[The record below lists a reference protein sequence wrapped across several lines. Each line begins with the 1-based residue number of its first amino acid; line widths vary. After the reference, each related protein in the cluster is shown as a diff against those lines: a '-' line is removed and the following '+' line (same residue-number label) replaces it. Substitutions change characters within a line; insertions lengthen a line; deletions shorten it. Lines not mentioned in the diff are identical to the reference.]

1 MLSINARKKA
11 KRMEKLQAQKA
22 REANKAADAAKKAF
36 DEAAAAVKG
45 KAKAKEG
52 ELSKVWQDDHFWH
65 HGPWFFGK
73 TLGADVVTWLKCIGT
88 NIIQLISLLQ
98 QRHIANNKCI

>member
-1 MLSINARKKA
+1 VTCSAPTP
-11 KRMEKLQAQKA
+11 QA

-52 ELSKVWQDDHFWH
+52 ELSKASPAAMEC
-65 HGPWFFGK
+65 HGFHG
-73 TLGADVVTWLKCIGT
+73 CI
-88 NIIQLISLLQ
+88 LVEKM
-98 QRHIANNKCI
+98 AK

>member
-1 MLSINARKKA
+1 MTCSAPTP
-11 KRMEKLQAQKA
+11 QA

-52 ELSKVWQDDHFWH
+52 ELSKAWRMWPWNAMDSIGILVG
-65 HGPWFFGK
+65 HGK
-73 TLGADVVTWLKCIGT
+73 VT
-88 NIIQLISLLQ
+88 LLQ
-98 QRHIANNKCI
+98 CCMGRNK

>member
-1 MLSINARKKA
+1 MITFAYICLMLLHCLLHLMDSMDGRS
-11 KRMEKLQAQKA
+11 MSAQA

-52 ELSKVWQDDHFWH
+52 ELSKAGLSWD
-65 HGPWFFGK
+65 G
-73 TLGADVVTWLKCIGT
+73 
-88 NIIQLISLLQ
+88 
-98 QRHIANNKCI
+98 